1 VSFQDGSPLPRER
14 LVHSRLEIRAEVA
27 TRSGGRRNLDYQEL
41 KMSAEKLGV
50 WEMKV
55 DLRTQLGKSLSFP
68 QHRKRVTRKSLTY
81 TFRIHSRDLYSFR
94 TCHFLVRLFPF

>member
-1 VSFQDGSPLPRER
+1 MSFQDGSPLPRER
-14 LVHSRLEIRAEVA
+14 LLHSRLEIRSEVA
-27 TRSGGRRNLDYQEL
+27 TRTGGRRSLDYQEL

-68 QHRKRVTRKSLTY
+68 QHQTRVT
-81 TFRIHSRDLYSFR
+81 
-94 TCHFLVRLFPF
+94 

>member
-14 LVHSRLEIRAEVA
+14 LLRSRLEIRSEVA
-27 TRSGGRRNLDYQEL
+27 TRSGGRRSLDYQEL

-55 DLRTQLGKSLSFP
+55 DLKTQLGKSVSVP
-68 QHRKRVTRKSLTY
+68 QNRTRVA
-81 TFRIHSRDLYSFR
+81 
-94 TCHFLVRLFPF
+94 